1 MTELQRRFIAE
12 YMVDGNARQAA
23 IRAGYSP
30 RSADQTAQA
39 LLHKPKYSAVQEA
52 VARARAERDRRCGVS
67 ADRIMTEL
75 ARIAFCDTADVIDFE
90 SGGVRQDASEDETRC
105 IAEYQVRVIPRKVE
119 SEDGE
124 LETIQ
129 VEERRVK
136 VADKL
141 KALDKLA
148 QLMGLYDRSGKA
160 ADGDGKQTGVV
171 LLPAVEPLE
180 GPAGGPAEGDSD
192 GD

>member
-1 MTELQRRFIAE
+1 MTELQRRFISE

-30 RSADQTAQA
+30 KGADKQA
-39 LLHKPKYSAVQEA
+39 SDLLHEPKYKQVQEA

-75 ARIAFCDTADVIDFE
+75 ARIAFCDTANVIDFD
-90 SGGVRQDASEDETRC
+90 SGGVRQDAGEDETRC

-119 SEDGE
+119 TDDGE
-124 LETIQ
+124 YETIQ

-148 QLMGLYDRSGKA
+148 QLMGLYEQKSKT
-160 ADGDGKQTGVV
+160 ADDGKQTGVV

-180 GPAGGPAEGDSD
+180 GDSNGDK
-192 GD
+192 